1 MLTQP
6 LLGRIWVGFSLTS
19 GHQCVSNL
27 FWKRNV
33 HEMVAMYVTDFSP
46 PQTIFCPAK
55 PVWPG
60 FDTRPIQQ
68 SGFYSFLSP

>member
-1 MLTQP
+1 M
-6 LLGRIWVGFSLTS
+6 VGFSLTS

-33 HEMVAMYVTDFSP
+33 HEMVAMHVTDFSP

-68 SGFYSFLSP
+68 SSFYSFLSP